1 MVHGFNES
9 SCRPPLRSR
18 SGVKLP
24 LPLFPHRERN
34 FFFFYRNDAIVT
46 IIYYSTL
53 VSFNSFFPFYYN
65 FIDRHLFFL
74 RYIFIEDSMFLRYLK
89 LIFVVIIIQ

>member
-53 VSFNSFFPFYYN
+53 VSFNSFFSFYYN